1 MPRDGLPATG
11 ATTTFGAL
19 TQRPY
24 QDWNEHAISSCL
36 FSPEVAAARNAGK
49 PVVAL
54 ESTIISHGMPYP
66 QNVQTAREV
75 EQIIR
80 DAGAVPA
87 TIAIMDGKICI
98 GLSNEQLELLGT
110 APDAIKVSRRDLAY
124 VLSQRLLGAT
134 TVAATM
140 ICAQLAGIEVFVTG
154 GIGGVHR
161 GAETSFDI
169 SADLQE
175 LAHTSVAVVCAG
187 VKSILDIGLT
197 LEYLETH
204 GVPVVS
210 VGQPGFPAFFT
221 RDSGFKADFQ
231 LDSAEQQAFIRTK
244 WQLGLK
250 GGVVVSNP
258 VPEQFAM
265 PKEEIDRITE
275 QALREA
281 ERARR
286 HRQGGHA
293 LPAGAHQGA
302 DRGPQPGHQY
312 RAGQAQRAGRR
323 APGRR
328 PATCKPL

>member
-1 MPRDGLPATG
+1 MHQFL
-11 ATTTFGAL
+11 
-19 TQRPY
+19 
-24 QDWNEHAISSCL
+24 L
-36 FSPEVAAARNAGK
+36 FSPEVAAARAAGK

-66 QNVQTAREV
+66 QNVTTAKEV

-87 TIAIMDGKICI
+87 TIAIIDGKICI
-98 GLSNEQLELLGT
+98 GLNDEQLELLGT
-110 APDAIKVSRRDLAY
+110 SPDAMKVSRRDLPY
-124 VLSQRLLGAT
+124 VLSTRKLGAT

-140 ICAQLAGIEVFVTG
+140 ICAALAGIRVFVTG

-175 LAHTSVAVVCAG
+175 LANTDVAVVCAG

-221 RDSGFKADFQ
+221 RESGFKADFQ
-231 LDSAEQQAFIRTK
+231 LDTALEQAAFIQTK
-244 WQLGLK
+244 WQLGLR

-258 VPEQFAM
+258 VPEMFAM
-265 PKEEIDRITE
+265 PKDEIDRITM
-275 QALREA
+275 QALGEA
-281 ERARR
+281 DANGVAGKAVTPFLLNRIKQLTEGRSLATNI
-286 HRQGGHA
+286 A
-293 LPAGAHQGA
+293 LVKHNALVGAQLAAAMHDLPGM
-302 DRGPQPGHQY
+302 QPI
-312 RAGQAQRAGRR
+312 
-323 APGRR
+323 
-328 PATCKPL
+328 

>member
-1 MPRDGLPATG
+1 M
-11 ATTTFGAL
+11 
-19 TQRPY
+19 QPY
-24 QDWNEHAISSCL
+24 LL
-36 FSPEVAAARNAGK
+36 FSAEVAAARAAGL
-49 PVVAL
+49 PIVAL

-87 TIAIMDGKICI
+87 TIAVIGGRICI
-98 GLSNEQLELLGT
+98 GLSDEQLELLGSS
-110 APDAIKVSRRDLAY
+110 PDAMKVSRRDLAY
-124 VLSQRLLGAT
+124 VLSQKKLGAT

-140 ICAQLAGIEVFVTG
+140 ICARLAGIPVFVTG

-175 LAHTSVAVVCAG
+175 LARTSVAVVCAG

-197 LEYLETH
+197 LEYLETQ

-221 RDSGFKADFQ
+221 RESGFKADFQ
-231 LDSAEQQAFIRTK
+231 LDTPAQQADFIRTK
-244 WQLGLK
+244 WALGLE

-258 VPEQFAM
+258 VPADDAM
-265 PKEEIDRITE
+265 PKEEIDAITE

-281 ERARR
+281 GEQGVSGKNVTPFLLARIK
-286 HRQGGHA
+286 QLTGGRSLATNIA
-293 LPAGAHQGA
+293 LVKNNARCGAALAVALQKH
-302 DRGPQPGHQY
+302 
-312 RAGQAQRAGRR
+312 
-323 APGRR
+323 
-328 PATCKPL
+328 TVS

>member
-1 MPRDGLPATG
+1 MQSFL
-11 ATTTFGAL
+11 
-19 TQRPY
+19 
-24 QDWNEHAISSCL
+24 L
-36 FSPEVAAARNAGK
+36 FSPEVAAARNAGL

-87 TIAIMDGKICI
+87 TIAIIDGKICV
-98 GLSNEQLELLGT
+98 GLNDAQLERLGT
-110 APDAIKVSRRDLAY
+110 AQDAIKVSRRDLAY
-124 VLSQRLLGAT
+124 VLSQKLLGAT

-140 ICAQLAGIEVFVTG
+140 ICAELAGIEVFVTG

-175 LAHTSVAVVCAG
+175 LANTNVAVVCAG

-221 RDSGFKADFQ
+221 RESGFKADFQ
-231 LDSAEQQAFIRTK
+231 LDTPEAQASFIRTK
-244 WQLGLK
+244 WQLGLD

-258 VPEQFAM
+258 VPAESAM

-275 QALREA
+275 QALGEA
-281 ERARR
+281 AQQGVTGKLVTPFLLARIKELTEGR
-286 HRQGGHA
+286 SLATNIA
-293 LPAGAHQGA
+293 LVKHNALVGARLAVALNGNA
-302 DRGPQPGHQY
+302 
-312 RAGQAQRAGRR
+312 
-323 APGRR
+323 
-328 PATCKPL
+328 

>member
-1 MPRDGLPATG
+1 MQSFL
-11 ATTTFGAL
+11 
-19 TQRPY
+19 
-24 QDWNEHAISSCL
+24 L
-36 FSPEVAAARNAGK
+36 FSPEVAAARNAGL

-87 TIAIMDGKICI
+87 TIAIIDGKICI
-98 GLSNEQLELLGT
+98 GLDDEQLERLGT

-124 VLSQRLLGAT
+124 VLSQKLLGAT

-140 ICAQLAGIEVFVTG
+140 ICAELAGIEVFVTG

-175 LAHTSVAVVCAG
+175 LAQTNVAVVCAG

-197 LEYLETH
+197 LEYLETN

-221 RDSGFKADFQ
+221 RESGFKADFQ
-231 LDSAEQQAFIRTK
+231 LDAPEAQASFIRTK
-244 WQLGLK
+244 WQLGLD

-258 VPEQFAM
+258 VPAESAM

-275 QALREA
+275 QALGEA
-281 ERARR
+281 EQQGVAGKLVTPFLLARIKELTEGR
-286 HRQGGHA
+286 SLVTNIA
-293 LPAGAHQGA
+293 LVKHNALVGARLAVALSGNA
-302 DRGPQPGHQY
+302 
-312 RAGQAQRAGRR
+312 
-323 APGRR
+323 
-328 PATCKPL
+328 

>member
-1 MPRDGLPATG
+1 MHSFL
-11 ATTTFGAL
+11 
-19 TQRPY
+19 Q
-24 QDWNEHAISSCL
+24 
-36 FSPEVAAARNAGK
+36 FSPEVQAARAAGK

-75 EQIIR
+75 EQVIR

-87 TIAIMDGKICI
+87 TVAVIDGRICI
-98 GLSNEQLELLGT
+98 GLADEQLELLGR
-110 APDAIKVSRRDLAY
+110 ARDALKVSRRDLAY
-124 VLSQRLLGAT
+124 VLATNKLGAT

-140 ICAQLAGIEVFVTG
+140 ICAKLAGIEVFVTG

-175 LAHTSVAVVCAG
+175 LAQTSVAVVCAG

-210 VGQPGFPAFFT
+210 VGQAAFPAFFT
-221 RDSGFKADFQ
+221 RDSGFSADFQ
-231 LDSAEQQAFIRTK
+231 LDTPEQQARFIRTK
-244 WQLGLK
+244 WQLGLE

-258 VPEQFAM
+258 VPETSSM
-265 PKEEIDRITE
+265 KNDEIDAIIA

-281 ERARR
+281 DAQGVKGKLVTPFLLARIKELT
-286 HRQGGHA
+286 GGRSLATNIA
-293 LPAGAHQGA
+293 LVKHNALVGARLAVALAHT
-302 DRGPQPGHQY
+302 
-312 RAGQAQRAGRR
+312 AQ
-323 APGRR
+323 
-328 PATCKPL
+328 

>member
-1 MPRDGLPATG
+1 MHSFL
-11 ATTTFGAL
+11 L
-19 TQRPY
+19 
-24 QDWNEHAISSCL
+24 L
-36 FSPEVAAARNAGK
+36 SPEVAAARTAGL

-66 QNVQTAREV
+66 QNVQTARKV

-98 GLSNEQLELLGT
+98 GLSEEQLETLGT

-221 RDSGFKADFQ
+221 RASGFNADFQ
-231 LDSAEQQAFIRTK
+231 LDSPEEQANFIRTK
-244 WQLGLK
+244 WQLGLA

-281 ERARR
+281 GQQGVTGKKVTPFLLARIKELTEGR
-286 HRQGGHA
+286 SLATNIALVEHNALIGARLAVALNTHA
-293 LPAGAHQGA
+293 
-302 DRGPQPGHQY
+302 
-312 RAGQAQRAGRR
+312 
-323 APGRR
+323 
-328 PATCKPL
+328 K